1 MGKISKF
8 MMWAATASILIGI
21 LLMCQPFTFR
31 LYPKGF
37 GFLGVGTVLYIVS
50 SHIKVR
56 EDGGS
61 SS

>member
-1 MGKISKF
+1 
-8 MMWAATASILIGI
+8 MMWTATASILIGI

-37 GFLGVGTVLYIVS
+37 GFLGLGTILYIVS
-50 SHIKVR
+50 SHIKVG
-56 EDGGS
+56 EDGES